1 MRSSNNRLLVHLC
14 TVADMY
20 IVLFDRIRA
29 DPEGTPNGREGYY
42 FCVNGEHY
50 MYDVCKKIAEALVQR
65 GIGRSPEPTTFAAAE
80 LDRYYGFKYIGS
92 NCRCKPGRALSI
104 GWRPKQLT
112 SDFLASIDAEVDALI
127 ELGAEK

>member
-1 MRSSNNRLLVHLC
+1 MRSSNNLLLVHLF

-65 GIGRSPEPTTFAAAE
+65 GKGRSPEPTSFTEAD
-80 LDRYYGFKYIGS
+80 LDKYYGVM
-92 NCRCKPGRALSI
+92 
-104 GWRPKQLT
+104 
-112 SDFLASIDAEVDALI
+112 FLL
-127 ELGAEK
+127 LGLYCGTDWILQM